1 LAIDGT
7 KYEGQFYDNKMHGIG
22 ILTSPLGDGSIE
34 KYEGNW
40 VSNERS
46 GSGVQLYQSGA
57 KYVGS
62 FKKNQR

>member
-1 LAIDGT
+1 
-7 KYEGQFYDNKMHGIG
+7 MHGIG
-22 ILTSPLGDGSIE
+22 IMTSPLGDGSIE

-40 VSNERS
+40 VSGERS

-62 FKKNQR
+62 FKKNQK